1 MFKQVLM
8 LVVLLACTI
17 ISPLSNAD
25 EPQNLTL
32 LKQQLVRYHD
42 TGEYERAVNAVVQE
56 AKQYLKTRVTQPYI
70 AGKMPAIILDIDETS
85 LSNYNDMK
93 RLDFGGTIQQVRLEE
108 DKGTDPAIR
117 PTLSLYQFAK
127 DHHLAIIFLTG
138 RYEYERESTEKNLRD
153 MGYTHW
159 DKLIFRYGKYAS
171 TTASV
176 YKTAMRKKL
185 TENGYQIVLNMG
197 DQFSD
202 VNGGFAE
209 KTFKLPNPYY
219 FIP

>member
-1 MFKQVLM
+1 MLRQVFM
-8 LVVLLACTI
+8 LVFMSICALV
-17 ISPLSNAD
+17 SPLSRAD
-25 EPQNLTL
+25 EPQNLSL

-56 AKQYLKTRVTQPYI
+56 ARQYLKTRVTQPFT
-70 AGKMPAIILDIDETS
+70 AGKKPAIVLDIDETS

-93 RLDFGGTIQQVRLEE
+93 RLDFGGTIQQIRLEE
-108 DKGTDPAIR
+108 DKGTDPAIK
-117 PTLSLYQFAK
+117 PTLALYQFAN

-153 MGYTHW
+153 TGYTHW

-171 TTASV
+171 TKASV

-185 TENGYQIVLNMG
+185 TENGYEIILNMG
-197 DQFSD
+197 DQLSD
-202 VNGGFAE
+202 IDGGYAE

-219 FIP
+219 FIS